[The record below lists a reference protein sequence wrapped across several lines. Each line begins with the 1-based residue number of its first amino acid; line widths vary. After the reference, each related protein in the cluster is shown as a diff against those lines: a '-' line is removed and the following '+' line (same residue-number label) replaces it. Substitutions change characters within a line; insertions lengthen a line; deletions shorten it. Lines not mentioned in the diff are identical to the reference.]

1 MKITK
6 ARITGGFALV
16 AVAGAGAISA
26 APTAAQQYDGGPKP
40 ITIRAVQKGKSL
52 VYTGPN
58 KVERG
63 AKLTVVN
70 ETNPKKVGPHT
81 FSLVKRSLLPDTAK
95 EQRDCGRKLEGVCGR
110 IVKAHKVNLQTGAVN
125 RPSVDVRKTGWDK
138 QFGKKGDSFVTE
150 QEDEKQTRK
159 VKAKVGTRLTFFC
172 AVHPEMQKK
181 VRVIR

>member
-26 APTAAQQYDGGPKP
+26 APTAAQKYDGGPKP

-95 EQRDCGRKLEGVCGR
+95 EQKDCGHKLEGVCGR
-110 IVKAHKVNLQTGAVN
+110 IAKAHKVNFETGAVN
-125 RPSVDVRKTGWDK
+125 RKSVEVGKKGWDRR
-138 QFGKKGDSFVTE
+138 FGKKGDSFFTE
-150 QEDEKQTRK
+150 TEEGKQTRK
-159 VKAKVGTRLTFFC
+159 VRAKVGTKLWFLC